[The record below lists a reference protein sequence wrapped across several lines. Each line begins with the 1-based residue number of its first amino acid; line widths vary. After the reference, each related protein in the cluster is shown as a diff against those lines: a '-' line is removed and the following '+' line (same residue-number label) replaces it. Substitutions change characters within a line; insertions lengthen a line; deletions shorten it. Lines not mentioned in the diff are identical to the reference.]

1 MDKPAVIY
9 IRNVPQDVA
18 REFRIRAAMADMP
31 YAAYLAWLLEHTPEP
46 AASRQSQ

>member
-18 REFRIRAAMADMP
+18 REFRVGAARADMT
-31 YAAYLAWLLEHTPEP
+31 YAAYLAWLLDHTPATIGQETD
-46 AASRQSQ
+46 Q